1 MAERRPRAAVILA
14 AGRGER
20 MRSPRPKVLHA
31 VGGRTL
37 LDHVIDIA
45 EQLGC
50 ERIVVVAGAH
60 APEVAQ
66 HVTSRLGESELAIQD
81 PPLGTGHAV
90 QAAQVAL
97 SGFEGD
103 MVVTY
108 ADVPLL
114 RAASIEP
121 LFALLDSGAAMAVQG
136 FEADDPAAYGR
147 MVLGKDGEL
156 ERIVEARDASPKE
169 LAIRLVNSGVIAAD
183 AELLFRLLS
192 RVTNDNAKKEYYL
205 TSVVGLARAEG
216 ISVRI
221 AIAEEAE
228 LAGVNSQAELAA
240 VESHFQSR
248 RRAELMAA
256 GVSMAAPQTVW
267 LSWDTRI
274 EPGVTLEPN
283 VIFGPGV
290 TIEAGA
296 QIRAFSHLEGAEIK
310 TGAIVGP
317 YARLRLG
324 ALIGEGAHIGNFV
337 EVKKVKVGAGAK
349 ANHLAYL
356 GDGSVGAGANIGAGT
371 IFCNYDGFDKF
382 DTFVGENAF
391 IGSNSALVAPVS
403 IGAGAYTGSGS
414 VITRDVAPDAL
425 ALGRGLQ
432 TEKPGWA
439 VAFRARKQR
448 EKGRI

>member
-1 MAERRPRAAVILA
+1 MAERRARAAVILA
-14 AGRGER
+14 AGKGER
-20 MRSPRPKVLHA
+20 MKSPRPKVLHT
-31 VGGRTL
+31 VGGRSL
-37 LDHVIDIA
+37 LDHVIDTA

-50 ERIVVVAGAH
+50 ARIVVVVGAH
-60 APEVAQ
+60 APEVVQ
-66 HVTSRLGESELAIQD
+66 HVAGRLGEGALAIQD

-90 QAAQVAL
+90 RAAEDAL
-97 SGFEGD
+97 AGFNGD
-103 MVVTY
+103 IVVTY

-114 RAASIEP
+114 TAASIAP
-121 LFALLDSGAAMAVQG
+121 LFELLDGGAAMAVQG
-136 FEADDPAAYGR
+136 FETDNPAAYGR
-147 MVLGKDGEL
+147 MILGKDGGL
-156 ERIVEARDASPKE
+156 ERIVEAKDASPEE
-169 LAIRLVNSGVIAAD
+169 LGVRLVNSGVMAAD
-183 AELLFRLLS
+183 ASLLFRLLS
-192 RVTNDNAKKEYYL
+192 GVTDENAKKEYYL
-205 TSVVGLARAEG
+205 TSVVSLARAEG
-216 ISVRI
+216 LSVRV
-221 AIAEEAE
+221 AIADEAE

-240 VESHFQSR
+240 VENHFQAR

-256 GVSMAAPQTVW
+256 GVSMTAPQTVW

-274 EPGVTLEPN
+274 EASVTLEPN
-283 VIFGPGV
+283 VVFGPGV
-290 TIEAGA
+290 SVEAGVA
-296 QIRAFSHLEGAEIK
+296 IRAFSHLEGAEIK

-317 YARLRLG
+317 FARLRPG
-324 ALIGEGAHIGNFV
+324 AVIGEGAHIGNFV

-356 GDGSVGAGANIGAGT
+356 GDGAVGAGANIGAGT

-391 IGSNSALVAPVS
+391 IGSNSALVAPVT

-439 VAFRARKQR
+439 AAFRARKRR
-448 EKGRI
+448 EKGRA